1 MCPTSNLQTK
11 AIEKIEDFPI
21 REFMK
26 SGIPVTINTDDMA
39 ICGTD
44 MGHEMNLIRNKFDIT
59 DNEESEIY
67 ANAVRYSFAKNKIKK
82 QLMEVQ

>member
-1 MCPTSNLQTK
+1 MATSGLFVWKNVSTIQFTNS
-11 AIEKIEDFPI
+11 
-21 REFMK
+21 MK
-26 SGIPVTINTDDMA
+26 GWK
-39 ICGTD
+39 
-44 MGHEMNLIRNKFDIT
+44 MNLIRNKFDIT

>member
-1 MCPTSNLQTK
+1 
-11 AIEKIEDFPI
+11 
-21 REFMK
+21 MK

-44 MGHEMNLIRNKFDIT
+44 IEQELYLIKNTFNIT
-59 DNEESEIY
+59 DDEENEIY